1 MEREMQR
8 IAVIFDV
15 DGTLVDSNDAHARA
29 WVEVFREAG
38 YEVAFDRVRGLI
50 GMGGD
55 KLIEAAVGLARDD
68 ARAKRLGD
76 RRAEVFVGTWLPRVR
91 PLPGARALIERLR
104 SAGTPI
110 ALATSARREEL
121 DALLGVLGMP
131 ELAEVATSSDDAERS
146 KPDPD
151 IVCAALDRL
160 ERRGA
165 ARDRVV
171 MVGDTPYD
179 LEAATR
185 AGIPLIAVRSGG
197 FSDARLA
204 GAAAI
209 FDGPADLLA
218 RIAESP
224 IAAGV

>member
-1 MEREMQR
+1 MAGL
-8 IAVIFDV
+8 AVIFDV
-15 DGTLVDSNDAHARA
+15 DGTLVDSNDAHAHA
-29 WVEVFREAG
+29 WVEVFAEAG
-38 YEVAFDRVRGLI
+38 YDVAYARVRPMI

-55 KLIEAAVGLARDD
+55 KLIESAVGLGHDD

-76 RRAEVFVGTWLPRVR
+76 RRAEVFLAKWLGRVR
-91 PLPGARALIERLR
+91 PLPGARALIDRLR
-104 SAGTPI
+104 GAGAPL

-121 DALLGVLGMP
+121 EGLLGVLGMP

-151 IVCAALDRL
+151 IVCAAIERL

-165 ARDRVV
+165 ARGRII

-185 AGIPLIAVRSGG
+185 AGIPLVAVRSGG
-197 FSDARLA
+197 FPDPLLA

-218 RIAESP
+218 RISESP
-224 IAAGV
+224 LAATV